1 MSCRGHH
8 CNAENYLEKHL
19 LRILLP
25 ILSSLRRQSAEVFL
39 SFALMRGDYKD
50 QIKIWLF
57 FLHFLNICTRNFL
70 RFLRKLRRETQCDV
84 TTVFRTSI

>member
-8 CNAENYLEKHL
+8 SNAENYLEKHL

-25 ILSSLRRQSAEVFL
+25 MLSSLRRQSAEVFL

-57 FLHFLNICTRNFL
+57 FLHILNICTRNF
-70 RFLRKLRRETQCDV
+70 FAIFAQ
-84 TTVFRTSI
+84 IAP

>member
-1 MSCRGHH
+1 M
-8 CNAENYLEKHL
+8 
-19 LRILLP
+19 
-25 ILSSLRRQSAEVFL
+25 LSSLRRQSAEVFL
-39 SFALMRGDYKD
+39 SFALLRGGYKD

-84 TTVFRTSI
+84 TTVFLNTLIDR